1 VDLPLNT
8 ALPKDRARSACTAAL
23 RTQVALRLSR
33 FDLEVF
39 FLGAAII
46 STRVFEH
53 SLSFYLLFVLDA
65 SQEAIKTK
73 MVLNSKIG
81 KSMLP
86 GRSRNVSVKRI
97 EDLNIHYFSG
107 SDCNCL
113 ILFSSKPTMN

>member
-1 VDLPLNT
+1 MKLVDLPLNT

-53 SLSFYLLFVLDA
+53 SLLSYRWSALDA
-65 SQEAIKTK
+65 SRYNE
-73 MVLNSKIG
+73 V
-81 KSMLP
+81 
-86 GRSRNVSVKRI
+86 RI
-97 EDLNIHYFSG
+97 INEGDKHSG
-107 SDCNCL
+107 VR
-113 ILFSSKPTMN
+113 

>member
-1 VDLPLNT
+1 MKLVDLPLNT

-53 SLSFYLLFVLDA
+53 SLSFYLPIALDA
-65 SQEAIKTK
+65 SKTV
-73 MVLNSKIG
+73 VLQQLKA
-81 KSMLP
+81 LP
-86 GRSRNVSVKRI
+86 ITESAFDLIVNPSDFKLLVMNQKRTNK
-97 EDLNIHYFSG
+97 LVYLSF
-107 SDCNCL
+107 
-113 ILFSSKPTMN
+113 

>member
-53 SLSFYLLFVLDA
+53 SPSFYLLVALDA
-65 SQEAIKTK
+65 SKEAIKQQFQIQ
-73 MVLNSKIG
+73 KIR
-81 KSMLP
+81 
-86 GRSRNVSVKRI
+86 RSWWLSSVQS
-97 EDLNIHYFSG
+97 H
-107 SDCNCL
+107 
-113 ILFSSKPTMN
+113 